1 VRTTAPSTM
10 NILLDIK
17 ADSAYDLEIVYF
29 RPLSSLSDG
38 APVNET
44 LSNSP
49 DIYLFGTLKEAE
61 LYLEHDERNPVWA
74 QKYRQAVS
82 DENIA
87 RERAELGAAPASV
100 KLPTVFG

>member
-1 VRTTAPSTM
+1 
-10 NILLDIK
+10 
-17 ADSAYDLEIVYF
+17 VYF
-29 RPLSSLSDG
+29 RPLSSLSD
-38 APVNET
+38 AVPTNAT